1 MMKEG
6 KHVKHF
12 GVNLIKKKYSFYL
25 TREEFALINTKP
37 SLPIFKELIDKNAYI
52 DDIGSEY
59 KKEWCEEY
67 RELCLK
73 NYDLNMKYFKS
84 LNKTDF
90 ENAITN
96 FLNKYKGFR
105 SVENLSDFDGICGY
119 YIMVLDKYKQ
129 VYIGKSENIKRR
141 ILSHWSSTKAFDR
154 TLFPMYAVETSCFS
168 IDFFRALDTTRIFV
182 WERELSDRI
191 ESKLVKDFPKKY
203 CTNHIGGDAST
214 AIEALITL
222 NMRNLK

>member
-1 MMKEG
+1 
-6 KHVKHF
+6 
-12 GVNLIKKKYSFYL
+12 
-25 TREEFALINTKP
+25 
-37 SLPIFKELIDKNAYI
+37 
-52 DDIGSEY
+52 
-59 KKEWCEEY
+59 
-67 RELCLK
+67 
-73 NYDLNMKYFKS
+73 MKYFKS

-168 IDFFRALDTTRIFV
+168 IDFS
-182 WERELSDRI
+182 EL
-191 ESKLVKDFPKKY
+191 
-203 CTNHIGGDAST
+203 
-214 AIEALITL
+214 
-222 NMRNLK
+222 